1 MTDANYKVEGMS
13 CKHCVKAVEMEM
25 KKLPLESFQ
34 VEIGSVTATFDE
46 TKLKSEEIE
55 NTIREAGYQIVI

>member
-1 MTDANYKVEGMS
+1 MS